1 MLADRFPA
9 PQLLLVVLALGAA
22 ATLLVLVV
30 DEPVLEA
37 IVERDPGPRLNPLL
51 AAVLL
56 FGLPSVIL
64 ATATPIAV
72 RLRARSVVSVGKTA
86 GRLFAV
92 STAESIAGTFITAF
106 WLIPEIGTNQL
117 LGLLATALFVA
128 AGLVALGEGKRLVP
142 GVVVAA
148 LVAGSVVATLALA
161 PETGGRLSATA
172 ARTGHRSTGCAARQW
187 TSRLRGLRA
196 RLLQGHALS
205 RPHRGRRRGGTAPSL
220 RELVPERHVPR

>member
-72 RLRARSVVSVGKTA
+72 RLRARSVVSVGQDRRA
-86 GRLFAV
+86 AVRRLDGREHRRHVHNGVLAH
-92 STAESIAGTFITAF
+92 
-106 WLIPEIGTNQL
+106 PRDRTNQL

-128 AGLVALGEGKRLVP
+128 AGLVALGEGKLVP

-148 LVAGSVVATLALA
+148 RRRL
-161 PETGGRLSATA
+161 GGRRRWRSPPKPRALSRRP
-172 ARTGHRSTGCAARQW
+172 RTGHRSSWLRARQW
-187 TSRLRGLRA
+187 TSARPGLRA
-196 RLLQGHALS
+196 RLLQGHALP